1 MKIIPLSDLR
11 DTKYISDLVMAETY
25 PIFVTKQGT
34 SHIVIMK
41 HDDYIAR
48 EDKIRELEQEIKRLK
63 TNN

>member
-11 DTKYISDLVMAETY
+11 DTKYISDLVMAETF

-34 SHIVIMK
+34 SHIVVMK

-48 EDKIRELEQEIKRLK
+48 ENKIRELEQKIEKLRA
-63 TNN
+63 NN